1 MLDLTV
7 PLAEDELFVKF
18 GDWTSGT
25 STISAVGNMRMYSLQ
40 STIDSASNAVVVAST
55 SAFSDGLLLT
65 ADVDAIKPGRQIQL
79 NVEVKIPAGT
89 IGGGYS
95 TTYDFESR

>member
-1 MLDLTV
+1 
-7 PLAEDELFVKF
+7 
-18 GDWTSGT
+18 
-25 STISAVGNMRMYSLQ
+25 MYSVQ
-40 STIDSASNAVVVAST
+40 SLINTSDNAVVIASA
-55 SAFSDGLLLT
+55 SVYADGLKLT
-65 ADVDAIKPGRQIQL
+65 EDMDATKPGRQIQL